1 MIIKIFIA
9 GVIKWAASINWSQFL
24 KILPIIRDAAILYPK
39 AKGISK
45 EENAHINGQRAA
57 WASSMIVSTLSLGD
71 GWQANLLRELALAW
85 LNHIS
90 KK

>member
-1 MIIKIFIA
+1 MIKFFLTR
-9 GVIKWAASINWSQFL
+9 VIVWAASINWSQFL
-24 KILPIIRDAAILYPK
+24 KILPIIRDAAVQFPK
-39 AKGISK
+39 VAPLTKQ
-45 EENAHINGQRAA
+45 ENALINAQRAVY
-57 WASSMIVSTLSLGD
+57 ASEGITRVLGIGE

>member
-1 MIIKIFIA
+1 MIKFFLTR
-9 GVIKWAASINWSQFL
+9 VIVWAASINWSQFL
-24 KILPIIRDAAILYPK
+24 KVVSIIKDAAILYPK

-71 GWQANLLRELALAW
+71 GWQVNLLRELALAW